1 MSHNE
6 AVAAGRNFISP
17 RGLSGVGWGL
27 PAAIGAK
34 LGNPD
39 KKVYCLTGDGGF
51 GYVMNELE
59 TAARYNV
66 KIITVVFNNSIL
78 GFQKHWEK
86 MTFGKTVECD
96 LSNVDYSRVAEAL
109 GCLGERVEDP
119 NSLKG
124 AFEEADHAD
133 RPYVID
139 VVIDPNSI
147 PPAILFNEYNG

>member
-1 MSHNE
+1 
-6 AVAAGRNFISP
+6 
-17 RGLSGVGWGL
+17 
-27 PAAIGAK
+27 
-34 LGNPD
+34 
-39 KKVYCLTGDGGF
+39 
-51 GYVMNELE
+51 
-59 TAARYNV
+59 
-66 KIITVVFNNSIL
+66 
-78 GFQKHWEK
+78 